1 MRLHSSC
8 SITVS
13 HFVSFSTV
21 RFTIRVGSN
30 SRSDAPWPRR
40 PLSGK
45 VQIAQRRP
53 QANPSA
59 ALAGRVSALDSMN
72 ERRHFRPHDSRW
84 EKRGIPLGL
93 RACFG
98 GNLRNLPVFL
108 LRATPHLRAF
118 RESFSL
124 RQLPHFAVFRY
135 DTYAVVIL
143 ILVNATLSSASVGAL
158 GIGTGSDLAP
168 SRWVFRQSL
177 SSTRETPE
185 TAMLAA

>member
-72 ERRHFRPHDSRW
+72 ERRGISDRTIHAGRSVAFPSDYALVSEAISGIFPCSFYGQRRTSALSGNPSVSGSFRISPSS
-84 EKRGIPLGL
+84 GTTLTLLSYLSLSTPLY
-93 RACFG
+93 
-98 GNLRNLPVFL
+98 
-108 LRATPHLRAF
+108 
-118 RESFSL
+118 
-124 RQLPHFAVFRY
+124 RQQ
-135 DTYAVVIL
+135 
-143 ILVNATLSSASVGAL
+143 AL
-158 GIGTGSDLAP
+158 GH
-168 SRWVFRQSL
+168 W
-177 SSTRETPE
+177 E
-185 TAMLAA
+185 